1 MRSDKLKAEKLE
13 AELAQA
19 KKKASHWQA
28 RVREIERQIV
38 EHENNVILQAVRGVA
53 TTPEELRGLLDMIRA
68 ASAKEPPA
76 VNSEQE
82 EKEFES

>member
-53 TTPEELRGLLDMIRA
+53 TTPEELRGLLDMIQA
-68 ASAKEPPA
+68 ASAKKPPA

-82 EKEFES
+82 EKELES